1 MYLLGVKEVTKK
13 MDFSNLVPVSMYCPN
28 CGHKLIGYKDADG
41 GTRIKC
47 DRCKVVM
54 FSKFKS
60 SKKETV
66 IRVIKPNN

>member
-1 MYLLGVKEVTKK
+1 
-13 MDFSNLVPVSMYCPN
+13 MDFSNLVQVSMYCPN
-28 CGHKLIGYKDADG
+28 CGHKRIGYKDAAG

-66 IRVIKPNN
+66 IRVLQQKN